1 MDAFRS
7 AIELAEQIRA
17 REVSPTEV
25 AEFYLDRVDRLDP
38 ELNAFCLCTDDDV
51 RAAAR
56 RATELVSTTPA
67 EELPPFH
74 GVPIPVKDLYDVEGW
89 PTSHGSLGAADT
101 PAEADDL
108 AVARLRAA
116 GFVLFGKTNSP
127 ELGSISFTENDR
139 FGATRNPWDPSRT
152 PGGSS
157 GGAGAA
163 VAAGMAPIAHGSD
176 GGGSIRI
183 PASCNGL
190 VGLKPSRNR
199 VPNGVNSLE
208 GFTSNGSLT
217 RTVADT
223 AAVLDIIGRP
233 DPLAWYNAPP
243 PERPFLSQLDVAPGR
258 LRIGL
263 TSTPTIPMPVDPE
276 VEAVHAE
283 TARLLA
289 ELGHEVVPVELS
301 VPDVDRF
308 ISSFTA
314 VWNTGSAGYAIDP
327 ERLEPL
333 NRTLRDL
340 AIEMDSLAYVDAVY
354 QTQLICRGLV
364 APFGRDFDVLLTPTM
379 SVLPPPVGSVWVGTE
394 SEPIMALLNCYPMAV
409 FTSVWNVTGMP
420 AISLPLGQSAS
431 GLPIGMQFVGGPW
444 QEGLLLRLARQ
455 LELAAP
461 WHDRRPPVA

>member
-7 AIELAEQIRA
+7 AIEWAEQIRA

-25 AEFYLDRVDRLDP
+25 AEFYLERVDRLDP
-38 ELNAFCLCTDDDV
+38 ELNAFCLRTDDDV

-243 PERPFLSQLDVAPGR
+243 PERPFLSQMDVTPGR
-258 LRIGL
+258 LRIGI

-276 VEAVHAE
+276 VEAAHAE

-314 VWNTGSAGYAIDP
+314 VWNTGSAGYPIAP

-354 QTQLICRGLV
+354 ETQLICRGLV

-431 GLPIGMQFVGGPW
+431 GLPIGVQFVAGPW

-455 LELAAP
+455 LELSAP